1 MNEELIAKARSA
13 KSAEE
18 LLALAKEN
26 GMELD
31 EDGARAYFEQLN
43 KSGELSDDEL
53 DNVSGGGCQTKVS
66 GEKHTVVTSGCR
78 CFTGQYESIFY
89 DKTRM
94 EIKPGSCS
102 RSDGWIHFS
111 SEGTCGRCMKLG
123 LKDGLGYCMVG

>member
-26 GMELD
+26 GTELD
-31 EDGARAYFEQLN
+31 AEQAAAYFEQIN

-53 DNVSGGGCQTKVS
+53 DNVSGGGCQTKVG

-78 CFTGQYESIFY
+78 CFTGQYESIY
-89 DKTRM
+89 TESNK
-94 EIKPGSCS
+94 IKPNACP
-102 RSDGWIHFS
+102 RVDGWLLYS

-123 LKDGLGYCMVG
+123 LKNGLGYCMVG